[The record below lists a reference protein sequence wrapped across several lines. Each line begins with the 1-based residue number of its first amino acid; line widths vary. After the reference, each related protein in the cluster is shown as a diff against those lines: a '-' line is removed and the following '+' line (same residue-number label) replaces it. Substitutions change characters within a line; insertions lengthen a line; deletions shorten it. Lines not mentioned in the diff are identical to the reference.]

1 VAAQKDRKSELRL
14 KLVTPKGQTQEVS
27 QDKIA
32 VFAPRA
38 SIAGENVVTR
48 DARVTT
54 GPKLV
59 PIQEYIGKVQDLP
72 VEVQKEA
79 FESFEE
85 VAPPE
90 DLPVAATPV
99 PEVVEARVPAAVKA
113 VDVTPPKPELRFE
126 ALDLSHLET
135 FELRP
140 VNESRIVEI
149 RPTLS
154 ESLELK
160 ELPRVAALT
169 PSQIPEIPIQPT
181 ESDLIELKEEA
192 KPVPTPVI
200 TAQPIVDEPVAPN
213 LAVPP
218 IEKPVVLAPLVPEIP
233 SPDLKPEPVPNKTPV
248 PSETAAASS
257 SDGEGDSEVV
267 EQEVVRRP
275 SKTQFE
281 KPPEGNDLSR
291 SLYMER
297 AGKKD
302 VARRLR
308 ARAITKEGYSNNFE
322 IVRTVLEDQVAS
334 ALESSDCDGAGSVL
348 DNAKNAF
355 PKDPSVDRW
364 MAQMRNRIR
373 RQCKID

>member
-1 VAAQKDRKSELRL
+1 MFSFGLIFMTGIISDALFSIPSSIILGVVAILAVAFLALEFQIKKTKRRQYALLGLLFVFTIFVTGVFSNSLRSSL
-14 KLVTPKGQTQEVS
+14 KK
-27 QDKIA
+27 KIDD
-32 VFAPRA
+32 P
-38 SIAGENVVTR
+38 SG
-48 DARVTT
+48 
-54 GPKLV
+54 
-59 PIQEYIGKVQDLP
+59 DL
-72 VEVQKEA
+72 
-79 FESFEE
+79 
-85 VAPPE
+85 
-90 DLPVAATPV
+90 L
-99 PEVVEARVPAAVKA
+99 
-113 VDVTPPKPELRFE
+113 
-126 ALDLSHLET
+126 
-135 FELRP
+135 
-140 VNESRIVEI
+140 
-149 RPTLS
+149 
-154 ESLELK
+154 
-160 ELPRVAALT
+160 
-169 PSQIPEIPIQPT
+169 
-181 ESDLIELKEEA
+181 LIELKEEA